1 MASATEYGTSVAATV
16 GAETGGGKS
25 GTTAGATA
33 TATAVAGTIGQ
44 DYYTAQVIYPDGI
57 QVNPEDGTPIITKR
71 PTSPKNDGERT
82 GQRLNSNFDK
92 HLFFVHSTNI
102 PYAHL
107 HASF

>member
-33 TATAVAGTIGQ
+33 TANAVAGTIGQ

-57 QVNPEDGTPIITKR
+57 QVNPEDGTPIIIKR
-71 PTSPKNDGERT
+71 PTSPKNDGEKA
-82 GQRLNSNFDK
+82 GQRLDSNFHK
-92 HLFFVHSTNI
+92 YLFFIHTTKLNMI
-102 PYAHL
+102 YANL
-107 HASF
+107 ND